1 MQHFLQVLDEYAM
14 IEVIQAAW
22 ENLRSKLPTLNSFDQ
37 LVQLHQDYLDEI
49 MDKCFVTKTKTNR
62 VMTLLD

>member
-22 ENLRSKLPTLNSFDQ
+22 ENLRSKLPTLNSFD
-37 LVQLHQDYLDEI
+37 
-49 MDKCFVTKTKTNR
+49 
-62 VMTLLD
+62 